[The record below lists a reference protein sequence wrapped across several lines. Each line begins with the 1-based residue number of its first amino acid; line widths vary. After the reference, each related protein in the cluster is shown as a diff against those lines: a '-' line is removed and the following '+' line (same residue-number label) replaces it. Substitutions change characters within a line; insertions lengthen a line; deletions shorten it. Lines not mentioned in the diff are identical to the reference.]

1 MTQTG
6 ERPSGPDT
14 AALSTETP
22 QAQVAA
28 KTASGYSIK
37 ASTTDRGF
45 AVQYTTPSGRDPNKE
60 WDWIG
65 VYERS
70 DVPPW
75 AELGNYKT
83 WNWVCPNQSCGSQ
96 GTTLYHFFKVMTDFR
111 KQGKWINYNVLSS
124 SISIGSLEKWY

>member
-14 AALSTETP
+14 AALSTEIP
-22 QAQVAA
+22 EAKVAA

-65 VYERS
+65 VYEGS
-70 DVPPW
+70 DVPTW

-83 WNWVCPNQSCGSQ
+83 WNWVCPYKSCGSQ
-96 GTTLYHFFKVMTDFR
+96 GTAIVDNVGWEPGKTYTLVYFAWKWTVVATDT
-111 KQGKWINYNVLSS
+111 ITP
-124 SISIGSLEKWY
+124 